1 MKTKVYLAKSNRSNP
16 THVSRVRA
24 ELEKYNLEIVEYSGG
39 SYSNKPLLN
48 SDYLVV
54 IPDLSNYDFDY
65 HINNEYKNDYDE
77 SENFIILGKGL
88 YNQIS
93 EFRAKNKVKKILVL
107 KYIDENDMFFSHPCD
122 MDIEDSNDYITYG
135 YTYFKPKTSDLTYEF
150 LEKQFNRKDMET
162 KESKESKWSW
172 EHDIDIDVATNAIVE
187 GLKKLQ
193 KKGIGDE
200 VNARGFNKRRLL
212 LAV

>member
-16 THVSRVRA
+16 TQVSRVRA
-24 ELEKYNLEIVEYSGG
+24 ELEKYNLEIVEYTGG

-54 IPDLSNYDFDY
+54 IPDLSAYDFDY
-65 HINNEYKNDYDE
+65 HVNNEYKDGYDE
-77 SENFIILGKGL
+77 AENFVMLGKGL

-107 KYIDENDMFFSHPCD
+107 KHIDEVDMLFSHPCD
-122 MDIEDSNDYITYG
+122 MGVEDSDDYINYG
-135 YTYFKPKTSDLTYEF
+135 YTYFKAKTLDLTYEF
-150 LEKQFNRKDMET
+150 LEKKFNRKDMET
-162 KESKESKWSW
+162 KESKWSW